1 MSKKKKREDFGRP
14 PKDIDWK
21 QFEGMC
27 RIHCTK
33 EEIAAIFDV
42 DPVTIDTKVKEKYGS
57 TFSIVWKRY
66 ASEGKMS
73 LRRQQLKRAIEDG
86 DVTMLKWLGI
96 HLLGQNPSIEVKVE
110 KTPTDELLSE
120 AKELLKELEHDNYK
134 VIDHE

>member
-1 MSKKKKREDFGRP
+1 MKKNKEKKDQGRP

-33 EEIAAIFDV
+33 EEIAAILDV
-42 DPVTIDTKVKEKYGS
+42 DMATIDTRVKAKYGEI
-57 TFSIVWKRY
+57 FSVVWKRF

-110 KTPTDELLSE
+110 KTPTDELLLE
-120 AKELLKELEHDNYK
+120 ARELLKELEHDNYK